1 MKEKTELIQCPT
13 VQKFVKYADSI
24 FKKLDFLCFLPTF
37 IFPSISLFTK

>member
-24 FKKLDFLCFLPTF
+24 LKKNGFSVFPTYLHF
-37 IFPSISLFTK
+37 S